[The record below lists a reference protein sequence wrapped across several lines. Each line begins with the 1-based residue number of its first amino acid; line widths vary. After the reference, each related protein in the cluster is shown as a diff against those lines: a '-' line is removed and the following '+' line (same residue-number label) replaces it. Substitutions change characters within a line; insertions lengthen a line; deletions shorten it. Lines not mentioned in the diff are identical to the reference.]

1 MAYCNIR
8 LTTVIPNQQ
17 VAPKINGLPPVF
29 TSLTTSVFNPIAAI
43 AITMKNLLRVFKGSK
58 TDAEY
63 PKEDTTVVMTDANT
77 KNKIKKGK
85 ILFKEIFVSDFS
97 FFCPD
102 KGQYQGNGDNSQGS
116 CQFYGNGFIQSL
128 RT

>member
-1 MAYCNIR
+1 M
-8 LTTVIPNQQ
+8 PNQQ

-43 AITMKNLLRVFKGSK
+43 AITIKNLLRVFKGSK

-97 FFCPD
+97 FFARI
-102 KGQYQGNGDNSQGS
+102 KASTKVIGIIAKVLVSFTVTALS
-116 CQFYGNGFIQSL
+116 KV
-128 RT
+128 